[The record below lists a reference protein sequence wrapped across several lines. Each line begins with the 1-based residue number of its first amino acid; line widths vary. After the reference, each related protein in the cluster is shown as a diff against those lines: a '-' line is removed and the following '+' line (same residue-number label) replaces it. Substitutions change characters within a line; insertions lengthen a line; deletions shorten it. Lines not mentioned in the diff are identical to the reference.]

1 MAKLNKT
8 MYGTQDACNA
18 WQKLWGEPLR
28 SKGFELSASNPALYK
43 SELVNG
49 FCHGDDFVVAAAED
63 QIEVFGKL
71 LKEKFDTRQ
80 IGMIGAA
87 KHLDQELEV
96 LHRSVR
102 VINDELMEIEADQK
116 HVPRLL
122 EDLGHIRGNVVKT
135 PRVKL
140 SATGS
145 DAIENSSILE
155 GEQATLFRSGTM
167 RCAYLAQ
174 DRADISEAIKCL
186 AKGMSRPRIG
196 HMMQLKR
203 VARYLKGM
211 PRMAQ
216 QYTAQEPSKAHL
228 EVYVDSDWAG
238 DTVTRRSTTGVIVRR
253 GQHLLRHSSTVQNVI
268 GLTSA
273 ESEYYA
279 LTEGGCSGLGLQS
292 LFADWNLKLQL
303 SLHTDSSSAKAIA
316 SRRGTGK
323 STRRI
328 QTRMLWLQ
336 ERVAAKHLRIM
347 KVASESDPADM
358 LTKALG
364 RLKIEEFC
372 AEIGQTEP
380 CAETLDKEFKGVKKL
395 KEVKFAVQAIEMDE
409 MVRNRFK
416 DARIERA
423 KNKLKKI
430 AKIKNDSKIQKL
442 QWMYTMD

>member
-1 MAKLNKT
+1 
-8 MYGTQDACNA
+8 
-18 WQKLWGEPLR
+18 
-28 SKGFELSASNPALYK
+28 
-43 SELVNG
+43 
-49 FCHGDDFVVAAAED
+49 
-63 QIEVFGKL
+63 
-71 LKEKFDTRQ
+71 
-80 IGMIGAA
+80 
-87 KHLDQELEV
+87 
-96 LHRSVR
+96 
-102 VINDELMEIEADQK
+102 MEIEADQK

-122 EDLGHIRGNVVKT
+122 EDLGLTQGNVVKT

-140 SATGS
+140 SATET

-174 DRADISEAIKCL
+174 DRAHISEAIKCL
-186 AKGMSRPRIG
+186 ARGMSKPRTG

-203 VARYLKGM
+203 VARYLKGV
-211 PRMAQ
+211 PRKAQ
-216 QYTAQEPSKAHL
+216 QYPAQEQSKVRL
-228 EVYVDSDWAG
+228 EVHVDSDWAG

-268 GLTSA
+268 GLSSA

-279 LTEGGCSGLGLQS
+279 LTKGGCSGLGLQS

-323 STRRI
+323 STRHI

-336 ERVAAKHLRIM
+336 ERVAAKHLRVV
-347 KVASESDPADM
+347 KVASESNPADM

-364 RLKIEEFC
+364 RSKIEEFC

-380 CAETLDKEFKGVKKL
+380 CAETLDKESKGVKKT
-395 KEVKFAVQAIEMDE
+395 KEVKFAVEAIEMDE
-409 MVRNRFK
+409 TVKNRFK
-416 DARIERA
+416 DARIARA
-423 KNKLKKI
+423 KNKLKDARI
-430 AKIKNDSKIQKL
+430 AKIKNESKVEKI
-442 QWMYTMD
+442 TMDAYYGLSSANRRNCRKCVRWTIVEPEGINEPLDAIVDGNRSASEGLKSRANGVATSTSLVGRRIS